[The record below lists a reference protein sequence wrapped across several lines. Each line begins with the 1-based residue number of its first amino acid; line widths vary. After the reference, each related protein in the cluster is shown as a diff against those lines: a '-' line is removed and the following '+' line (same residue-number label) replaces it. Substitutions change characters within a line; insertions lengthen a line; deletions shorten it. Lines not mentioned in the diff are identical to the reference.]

1 MYTVGIRNS
10 KNISF
15 NLSNLSKEYVLSL
28 DKSKITHCY
37 KSYVRMLRNQPIDKP
52 IKNVNNT
59 LEYPL
64 YDLCLFTI
72 DVSPMSSSQYIQNY
86 KCCHRQYGDNCL
98 TDDDIEI
105 CQYLCD

>member
-52 IKNVNNT
+52 IKNVNNE
-59 LEYPL
+59 LDYPMYNL
-64 YDLCLFTI
+64 TLFTRE
-72 DVSPMSSSQYIQNY
+72 VEMSSTQYIQNY
-86 KCCHRQYGDNCL
+86 KHCPRQYGDNCL

-105 CQYLCD
+105 CEYLCD